1 MKKVLALGVLFCS
14 VAMTAERP
22 LSAAEACSVAGPQS
36 PRDITQ
42 AAGENSV
49 HFDLAED
56 TSAMNLCNI
65 HFHRSAE
72 HRAPEYSLLTGEGD
86 YKGWAC
92 SEPTAT
98 AADRDHRDGP
108 GCQGVAAGDTIEVH
122 WVFTSCDTGPGE
134 GLGNCVSCPEEGRSL
149 RVEGRVFVL
158 AEEGA
163 DFADFDY
170 VEGSSPS
177 QPAALPAADRLVQYL
192 GSTTGPSYDDETC
205 SPYSVGWS
213 VSPSCTPLAI
223 DSLHEWCGSGNAFG
237 EDHAHGVRELVE
249 KPALL
254 SAISS
259 R

>member
-1 MKKVLALGVLFCS
+1 MKHTLTLGILLCAVLIVGS
-14 VAMTAERP
+14 HP
-22 LSAAEACSVAGPQS
+22 LSAAEACSVSGPQS

-42 AAGENSV
+42 FAGENPIR
-49 HFDLAED
+49 FDLADD
-56 TSAMNLCNI
+56 TTAMNLCNI

-72 HRAPEYSLLTGEGD
+72 HRASDYSILTGEGD

-98 AADRDHRDGP
+98 AADRHRNGGP
-108 GCQGVAAGDTIEVH
+108 GCEGVAVGDTIEVH

-134 GLGNCVSCPEEGRSL
+134 GLGNCVSCPEEGRNL

-158 AEEGA
+158 ADEGL

-170 VEGSSPS
+170 VDGSSPA
-177 QPAALPAADRLVQYL
+177 QPASLPTADHLVQYL

-213 VSPSCTPLAI
+213 VSPTCSPLAI
-223 DSLHEWCGSGNAFG
+223 GTLPPV
-237 EDHAHGVRELVE
+237 VRRRWLGQRLRRG
-249 KPALL
+249 PRTRRA
-254 SAISS
+254 
-259 R
+259 